1 MKNLKHI
8 LDLVAGNN
16 NQFLSITCIS
26 FKWLN
31 AINVPKVTK
40 LNQTSCVIYVV
51 KYALYC
57 TQSPIIL
64 VHVETNPNATC

>member
-8 LDLVAGNN
+8 LDLVASNN

-40 LNQTSCVIYVV
+40 LNQTSCVI
-51 KYALYC
+51 
-57 TQSPIIL
+57 
-64 VHVETNPNATC
+64 

>member
-31 AINVPKVTK
+31 AINVPKVTI
-40 LNQTSCVIYVV
+40 LNQTSCVI
-51 KYALYC
+51 KLLNMHC
-57 TQSPIIL
+57 TLHKVQ
-64 VHVETNPNATC
+64 